1 MSEARAATLAPR
13 CCRRARRGGTPRP
26 SASGLA
32 RLALGAALAAALL
45 SPAPARAQLGALKPA
60 LDRLSGGVVW
70 GGAGYR
76 STRAPGNVE
85 DQKPMWRGGFGIFY
99 GPFGGG
105 SDTTLSFTQTFT
117 DSMDTTLC
125 DPSQTPPRRLHRRV
139 KQSRVLSTESKLAGG
154 GGKVTFLIGYEHSP
168 VYRMDTPPLPSSIPI
183 GGVFA
188 AALLGPYRFVPQW
201 KKLEWYAA
209 AGGTVVQLR
218 DIAGRIDTL
227 AVQATTERTLAPEF
241 FLMLSYAVVSGY
253 RVLVSG
259 SYQYVRFGSV
269 AFKSVE
275 PGKLIPGSI
284 VPTLPKELELQA
296 WHVTVGLSFTAASLI
311 PGR

>member
-1 MSEARAATLAPR
+1 MSEVRAATLAPR
-13 CCRRARRGGTPRP
+13 RFRRAARSWTPRP
-26 SASGLA
+26 PAAGPA
-32 RLALGAALAAALL
+32 RLALCAALAAALL
-45 SPAPARAQLGALKPA
+45 SPAPARAQLAALKPA
-60 LDRLSGGVVW
+60 LDKLSGGVVW

-85 DQKPMWRGGFGIFY
+85 DQRPMWRGGFGIFY

-105 SDTTLSFTQTFT
+105 ADTTILFTRSFA

-139 KQSRVLSTESKLAGG
+139 KESRELRSESKLAGG

-168 VYRMDTPPLPSSIPI
+168 VYRMDTPPLPSTIPI

-188 AALLGPYRFVPQW
+188 AALVGPYRLVPQW

-241 FLMLSYAVVSGY
+241 FLLLSYAVVPGY

-269 AFKSVE
+269 AFRSVE
-275 PGKLIPGSI
+275 GGKLIPGSVI
-284 VPTLPKELELQA
+284 PTLPKELELQA